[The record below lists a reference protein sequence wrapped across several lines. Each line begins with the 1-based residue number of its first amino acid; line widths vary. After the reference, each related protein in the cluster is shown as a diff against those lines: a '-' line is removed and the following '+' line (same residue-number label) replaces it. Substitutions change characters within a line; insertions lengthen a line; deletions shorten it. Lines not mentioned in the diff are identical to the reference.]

1 MASTRD
7 EQRRRESRRSTVAG
21 LGGLAL
27 IALGFG
33 LTVAH
38 LLGDV
43 VPTVVAIVGVG
54 SLVAGIAT
62 GSMLVLDNFRYRRD
76 QSYYDDE

>member
-1 MASTRD
+1 MTSTRD
-7 EQRRRESRRSTVAG
+7 EQRRRDARRSTVAG

-27 IALGFG
+27 IALGLG
-33 LTVAH
+33 LTLAH
-38 LLGDV
+38 LVGNV
-43 VPTVVAIVGVG
+43 VPTILAIAGVG

-62 GSMLVLDNFRYRRD
+62 GSVLVLDNFRYRRD